1 MLGNYSRCYGKCG
14 HPLSVRDEGC
24 FEAALG
30 YGRAVPAPLVPV
42 SKTTVMPTTTP
53 AAAYA
58 VVVDFAAYP
67 RLFSEIKAARIISTA
82 DKRVRVEFRGN
93 IVLPFRYVLDLDC
106 DEVALTVAW
115 RYVEGEVVKNS
126 EGGWRFTAEGNGT
139 RVEYKVAMEISAP
152 VPGFLL
158 RKITDGLVALSIP
171 AMFASVE
178 REAKA
183 RAMTK

>member
-1 MLGNYSRCYGKCG
+1 M
-14 HPLSVRDEGC
+14 PSV
-24 FEAALG
+24 
-30 YGRAVPAPLVPV
+30 P
-42 SKTTVMPTTTP
+42 P

-67 RLFSEIKAARIISTA
+67 RLFPEIKSARVLSTMG
-82 DKRVRVEFRGN
+82 KRVRVEFRGN

-106 DEVALTVAW
+106 DGSALTVDW

-126 EGGWRFTAEGNGT
+126 EGGWRFTAEGGGA

-158 RKITDGLVALSIP
+158 RKITDGLVALSLP

-183 RAMTK
+183 RAGK

>member
-1 MLGNYSRCYGKCG
+1 M
-14 HPLSVRDEGC
+14 
-24 FEAALG
+24 ALG

-42 SKTTVMPTTTP
+42 SKTAVMPAVSP

-58 VVVDFAAYP
+58 VVVDFPAYP
-67 RLFSEIKAARIISTA
+67 RLFPEIKAAKILATA
-82 DKRVRVEFRGN
+82 GQRARVEFRGN

-106 DEVALTVAW
+106 DESALTVDW

-126 EGGWRFTAEGNGT
+126 EGGWRFSPEGEGT

-171 AMFASVE
+171 SMFASVE

-183 RAMTK
+183 RATGR

>member
-1 MLGNYSRCYGKCG
+1 MSPK
-14 HPLSVRDEGC
+14 
-24 FEAALG
+24 
-30 YGRAVPAPLVPV
+30 
-42 SKTTVMPTTTP
+42 
-53 AAAYA
+53 AAYA

-67 RLFSEIKAARIISTA
+67 RLFPEIKAAKVLSSSG
-82 DKRVRVEFRGN
+82 KRVRAEFRGN
-93 IVLPFRYVLDLDC
+93 IVVPFRYVLDLDC
-106 DEVALTVAW
+106 DEDALTVDW

-126 EGGWRFTAEGNGT
+126 EGGLRFTAEGSGA

-178 REAKA
+178 REARA
-183 RAMTK
+183 RATAR